1 MLQQGC
7 VFGLQAWL
15 SHDMLGICG
24 RHRPSLSG
32 RLFSGGA
39 CVGPDVD
46 HVAHGLLLFA
56 EPYGGYGG

>member
-1 MLQQGC
+1 
-7 VFGLQAWL
+7 
-15 SHDMLGICG
+15 MLGICG